1 MITSLPNFNFLAVLV
16 SEIKTVS
23 QNLMWGLPAPC
34 VPRTLKLLCVLKVL
48 AKVKQRAKFQ
58 HRISMH
64 HAVMRICISH
74 RLTIICAQN
83 GVLGGFEGEDVKIM
97 SSDPQKAL
105 PCMNTRLLMYRM
117 SKSVQRP
124 EL

>member
-1 MITSLPNFNFLAVLV
+1 
-16 SEIKTVS
+16 
-23 QNLMWGLPAPC
+23 MWGYYPPA
-34 VPRTLKLLCVLKVL
+34 VSRTLKLLCVHKVL
-48 AKVKQRAKFQ
+48 GKNKQRAKFQ

-64 HAVMRICISH
+64 HAVMRICISR

-83 GVLGGFEGEDVKIM
+83 GVFRGFEGEDVKILC
-97 SSDPQKAL
+97 SDPQKAP
-105 PCMNTRLLMYRM
+105 PCVNTRLLMYRM